1 MPFSMTKSHSR
12 EEPIIVV
19 VDDDDAMREALRG
32 LLRSVGFRVA
42 MFRSAAELL
51 QEKIPDLASCLV
63 LDVRLPG
70 LSGLDFQ
77 AELTKASIRIPII
90 FMTSHGDIP
99 MSVKA
104 MKAGAVDFL
113 TKPFRD
119 RDMLDAVANALERDR
134 RRRRDEQRVAG
145 LRACFETLTPRER
158 EVMGLV
164 AAGLM
169 NKQVAGDLGVSEIT
183 VKIHRG
189 HVMRKMG
196 ARSLPDLV
204 RMAEVLGTGQS
215 KPKGA

>member
-1 MPFSMTKSHSR
+1 MTKSHSR

-90 FMTSHGDIP
+90 FMTGHGDIP